1 MGNRPAG
8 DHRRGPEHLRLP
20 SPRAVP
26 GGTPPLPRA
35 PVRRRGD
42 HGAVRAV
49 RALQQKRE
57 PCTPDRHGDA
67 GRDLLVPRHPL
78 DAGDD
83 ARPGQRGLHHPIWR
97 QSVTDR
103 GQAVARTQLRAPAR
117 EPRRRDQRAVSAG
130 TTPDLLR
137 IPAEPH
143 RVRAGQ
149 LQLVELGRL
158 SRHLCAAGGPDP
170 GGGAP
175 PPRRWPVP
183 RVYGTSALPACSRD
197 LLTPLVGTPDHR
209 GGALAALFSFGSTGC
224 TAAPSPSSDG
234 GDRATP
240 SPPSS
245 PRRICSVFP
254 SVVPG
259 CTSTKWSFLSR
270 TSATW
275 SFSPRETRA
284 SSGTAG
290 SAGTFTLSATWTKSP
305 GTSR

>member
-175 PPRRWPVP
+175 PPRRWSVS
-183 RVYGTSALPACSRD
+183 RVYGTGALPARSRN
-197 LLTPLVGTPDHR
+197 LLTPSSGPRIT
-209 GGALAALFSFGSTGC
+209 GAA
-224 TAAPSPSSDG
+224 
-234 GDRATP
+234 P

-245 PRRICSVFP
+245 PSAP
-254 SVVPG
+254 PAAPPPPPPG
-259 CTSTKWSFLSR
+259 PTA
-270 TSATW
+270 ATG
-275 SFSPRETRA
+275 PPPLLPPA
-284 SSGTAG
+284 PAG
-290 SAGTFTLSATWTKSP
+290 SAASSRRSFPAAPPRSGASCPAPAPPGASP
-305 GTSR
+305 LARPGPPPAPPGAPAPSP